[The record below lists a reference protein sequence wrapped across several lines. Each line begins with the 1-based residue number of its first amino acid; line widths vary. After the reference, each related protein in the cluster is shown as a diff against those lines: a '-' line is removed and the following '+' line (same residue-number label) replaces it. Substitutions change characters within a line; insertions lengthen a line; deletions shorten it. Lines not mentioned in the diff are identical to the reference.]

1 MFENLTSRLTR
12 VFDGL
17 RGRGRLTED
26 DVREALREVRMA
38 LLEADV
44 ALPVVK
50 DFIERLRN
58 HATGAEVMQSLT
70 PGQAVI
76 GIVHRELVATL
87 GEAASFDLRARP
99 PAVVLLAGLQGAG
112 KTTTAAKL
120 ARWVR
125 ERQGRRVMLASTD
138 TQRPAAIE
146 QLRKLALEI
155 DVPFADGASA
165 EQSRRGAPL
174 PRSPLERAAQ
184 ALDEAKRHSI
194 EVLIVDT
201 AGRTTIDDTLMD
213 EVAAQYALLDPA
225 ATLFVVDAM
234 TGQDAARTA
243 RAFHERIPLTGVVL
257 TKTDGDARGG
267 AALSVREVTGAPLLF
282 LGTGE
287 RSSALEA
294 FDPERLARRILGM
307 GDVVGLVEAA
317 QRAEVDHAESTKLA
331 AKLKAGGGFT
341 LADFR
346 DQMRQMQK
354 LGGMGALMEHLP
366 AKLAGKAPGA
376 ADSDRMMRRLGGII
390 DSMTPEERRHPEL
403 IKASRKRRIAKGSG
417 TTVPEV
423 NRLLKQFTESR
434 KMMKKLGKGGLQRLM
449 GQMGSGTK
457 GTH

>member
-1 MFENLTSRLTR
+1 MFENLSNRLTK

-17 RGRGRLTED
+17 RGRGRLTDD

-50 DFIERLRN
+50 DFVERLRER
-58 HATGAEVMQSLT
+58 ATGSEVLQSLT
-70 PGQAVI
+70 PGQAVV
-76 GIVHRELVATL
+76 GLVHRELVRTL
-87 GEAASFDLRARP
+87 GEPASFELRARP

-112 KTTTAAKL
+112 KTTTAGKL
-120 ARWVR
+120 ARWIR

-146 QLRKLALEI
+146 QLAKLAEALG
-155 DVPFADGASA
+155 VPFADTGRENVGAA
-165 EQSRRGAPL
+165 PSRRDPL
-174 PRSPLERAAQ
+174 SATERALQ
-184 ALDEAKRHSI
+184 ALDDAKRHAI

-201 AGRTTIDDTLMD
+201 AGRTTVDDGMMD
-213 EVAAQYALLDPA
+213 EIAALHAGLSPA

-234 TGQDAARTA
+234 TGQTAARTA

-257 TKTDGDARGG
+257 TKSDGDARGG
-267 AALSVREVTGAPLLF
+267 AALSVREVTGAPLVF

-287 RSSALEA
+287 RSAALEL
-294 FDPERLARRILGM
+294 FDPDRLARRILGM

-317 QRAEVDHAESTKLA
+317 QQAEVDQAESAKLA

-346 DQMRQMQK
+346 EQMRQMQK

-366 AKLAGKAPGA
+366 AKLTGKAPA
-376 ADSDRMMRRLGGII
+376 AKDGDRTLRRLGGII
-390 DSMTPEERRHPEL
+390 DSMTPDERQHPDL
-403 IKASRKRRIAKGSG
+403 IKASRKRRIAAGSG
-417 TTVPEV
+417 TSVPEV
-423 NRLLKQFTESR
+423 NRLLKQFAESR
-434 KMMKKLGKGGLQRLM
+434 KMMKKLGKGGLSRMMRGLR
-449 GQMGSGTK
+449 
-457 GTH
+457 

>member
-17 RGRGRLTED
+17 RGRGRLTDD

-50 DFIERLRN
+50 DFIERLRER
-58 HATGAEVMQSLT
+58 ATGAEVLQSLT

-87 GEAASFDLRARP
+87 GEPASFDLRARP

-112 KTTTAAKL
+112 KTTTAGKL
-120 ARWVR
+120 ARWIR

-146 QLRKLALEI
+146 QLRKLATEL
-155 DVPFADGASA
+155 DVPFADGSDTSSA
-165 EQSRRGAPL
+165 T
-174 PRSPLERAAQ
+174 ERAQ
-184 ALDEAKRHSI
+184 HALDEAKRHSI

-201 AGRTTIDDTLMD
+201 AGRTTVDDAMMD
-213 EVAAQYALLDPA
+213 EVAAQHAMLEPA

-287 RSSALEA
+287 RSGALEM
-294 FDPERLARRILGM
+294 FDPDRLARRILGM

-317 QRAEVDHAESTKLA
+317 QQAQVDHADSAKLA

-354 LGGMGALMEHLP
+354 LGGMGAMMEHLP

-376 ADSDRMMRRLGGII
+376 ADSDKMMRRLGGII
-390 DSMTPEERRHPEL
+390 DSMTPDERRHPDL
-403 IKASRKRRIAKGSG
+403 IKASRKRRIAAGSG

-423 NRLLKQFTESR
+423 NRLLKQFAESR
-434 KMMKKLGKGGLQRLM
+434 KMMKRLK
-449 GQMGSGTK
+449 GSGMAK
-457 GTH
+457 LMRGLPK

>member
-12 VFDGL
+12 VLDGL
-17 RGRGRLTED
+17 RGRGRLTDD

-50 DFIERLRN
+50 DLIERLRER
-58 HATGAEVMQSLT
+58 ATGAEVLRSLT
-70 PGQAVI
+70 PGQAVV
-76 GIVHRELVATL
+76 GIVHDELVRTL
-87 GEAASFDLRARP
+87 GEPASFELRARP

-112 KTTTAAKL
+112 KTTTAGKL
-120 ARWVR
+120 ARWIV

-138 TQRPAAIE
+138 TQRPAAID
-146 QLRKLALEI
+146 QLRKLAAETK
-155 DVPFADGASA
+155 VPFADPPHSDAMSA
-165 EQSRRGAPL
+165 T
-174 PRSPLERAAQ
+174 ERALH
-184 ALDEAKRHSI
+184 ALEAAKRHSI

-201 AGRTTIDDTLMD
+201 AGRTSVDAAMMD
-213 EVAAQYALLDPA
+213 EIAALHAAVTPA
-225 ATLFVVDAM
+225 ETLFVVDAM

-243 RAFHERIPLTGVVL
+243 RAFHERVPLTGVVL

-267 AALSVREVTGAPLLF
+267 AALSVREVTGAPLVF

-287 RSSALEA
+287 RSAALEL

-317 QRAEVDHAESTKLA
+317 QQAEVDHAQTAQLA

-346 DQMRQMQK
+346 EQMRQMQK

-376 ADSDRMMRRLGGII
+376 KDGDRTLRRLGGII
-390 DSMTPEERRHPEL
+390 DSMTPDERRHPDL
-403 IKASRKRRIAKGSG
+403 IKASRKRRIAAGSG

-423 NRLLKQFTESR
+423 NRLLKQFAESR
-434 KMMKKLGKGGLQRLM
+434 KMMKQLGKGGLTRLLR
-449 GQMGSGTK
+449 GRR
-457 GTH
+457 

>member
-17 RGRGRLTED
+17 RGRGRLTDD

-50 DFIERLRN
+50 DFIERLRER
-58 HATGAEVMQSLT
+58 ATGAEVLQSLT

-87 GEAASFDLRARP
+87 GESASVDLRARP

-112 KTTTAAKL
+112 KTTTAGKL
-120 ARWVR
+120 ARWIR

-146 QLRKLALEI
+146 QLRKLAAEI
-155 DVPFADGASA
+155 DVPFAEDSSVGA
-165 EQSRRGAPL
+165 APL
-174 PRSPLERAAQ
+174 RRDAMSATERAQ
-184 ALDEAKRHSI
+184 NALDEAKRHSI

-201 AGRTTIDDTLMD
+201 AGRTTVDDAMMD
-213 EVAAQYALLDPA
+213 EVAAQHSLLEPA

-234 TGQDAARTA
+234 MGQDAARTA
-243 RAFHERIPLTGVVL
+243 RAFHDRIPLTGVVL

-287 RSSALEA
+287 RTSALEA
-294 FDPERLARRILGM
+294 FDPDRLARRILGM

-317 QRAEVDHAESTKLA
+317 QQAQVDHADSAKLA

-354 LGGMGALMEHLP
+354 LGGMSALMAHLP
-366 AKLAGKAPGA
+366 TKLAGKAPGA

-390 DSMTPEERRHPEL
+390 DSMTPDERRHPEL
-403 IKASRKRRIAKGSG
+403 IKASRKRRIAAGSG

-423 NRLLKQFTESR
+423 NRLLKQFAESR
-434 KMMKKLGKGGLQRLM
+434 KMMKRLK
-449 GQMGSGTK
+449 GSGMAK
-457 GTH
+457 LMRGLPK